1 MRVRGAA
8 PRRGRGRGA
17 GSAAPVA
24 GGRPP
29 REQPPRAAGRL
40 RCAPQTPR
48 SRCAAAHGAAAP
60 RRSALST
67 GPWRLRR
74 RAQTRSDFAT
84 CSAPGAPCAGAGYG
98 TSRGAA
104 ELGGQAA
111 AELTWGR
118 AWRRFARSRPLW
130 GRAAGTSAAL
140 SSSTSARR
148 APPGAPRPRAPL
160 PLNPNLTPWRA
171 PRSHALVLDP
181 AHVCSLVNLGML
193 HHICH
198 KAPVHA
204 GAPRRH
210 TYIMFFCRLA
220 SGSHPCRV
228 VGE

>member
-8 PRRGRGRGA
+8 PRRWRGRGA

-181 AHVCSLVNLGML
+181 R
-193 HHICH
+193 
-198 KAPVHA
+198 
-204 GAPRRH
+204 PRL
-210 TYIMFFCRLA
+210 LA
-220 SGSHPCRV
+220 SQPRDAPPHLPQGARARRCPRAATPISCFFVGSHRV
-228 VGE
+228 RIHAE